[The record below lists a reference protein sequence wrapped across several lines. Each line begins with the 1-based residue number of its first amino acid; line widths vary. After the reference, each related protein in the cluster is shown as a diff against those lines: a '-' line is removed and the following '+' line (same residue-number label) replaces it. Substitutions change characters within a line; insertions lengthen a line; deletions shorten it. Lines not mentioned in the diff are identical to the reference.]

1 MRICMVAYTFYETD
15 TRVRMYA
22 EALAQRGDDVDVV
35 ALGKY
40 DQQPSEI
47 IRGVNVFR
55 IQRRTRNERTKAV
68 YLLRLVKFLLLSAAT
83 LSLKHLRNRY
93 DIVHIHSVPDFEVFA
108 ALIPKLLGARIIL
121 DIHDI
126 VPEFYASKFG
136 VKKNSH
142 VHKALVFVERISCW
156 FANHIIIA
164 NHLWWLTLTKRSVP
178 QSKCSVVLNYPNR
191 TIFRRS
197 PRARQHKKFII
208 NYSGTF
214 NQHQGLDIAIRA
226 FALIKD
232 EEPQAEFHIYGE
244 GPERANLSRLV
255 EKCGLNERV
264 FLNPWLPIEAVVQE
278 MADADLG
285 VVPKRNDGF
294 GGEAFSTKILEFMS
308 LGVPVIVAKTKVD
321 EHYFNESV
329 VKFFKPG
336 DEQALAQAMIEIIRN
351 QKVRDRL
358 VYNANRFIEDY
369 TWDKKQ
375 FEYLHLVDGLAKR
388 I

>member
-1 MRICMVAYTFYETD
+1 MRVCMVGYMFYETD
-15 TRVRMYA
+15 MRVRMYA
-22 EALAQRGDDVDVV
+22 EALAQRGDDVDVI
-35 ALGKY
+35 ALGNY
-40 DQQPSEI
+40 DQQPCEI
-47 IRGVNVFR
+47 IRGVNIFR
-55 IQRRTRNERTKAV
+55 IQKRTRNERGKVA
-68 YLLRLVKFLLLSAAT
+68 YLVRLVKFLLLSAAT
-83 LSLKHLRNRY
+83 LSLRHLRNRY
-93 DIVHIHSVPDFEVFA
+93 DIVHVHSVPDFEVFA

-136 VKKNSH
+136 VKKNSL
-142 VHKALVFVERISCW
+142 VHRALVFVEKISCW
-156 FANHIIIA
+156 FANHVIIA
-164 NHLWWLTLTKRSVP
+164 NHLWWLTLTTRSAP
-178 QSKCSVVLNYPNR
+178 ESKCSVVLNYPNT
-191 TIFRRS
+191 TIFRRR
-197 PRARQHKKFII
+197 PRVRQHKKFII
-208 NYSGTF
+208 NYPGSL

-232 EEPQAEFHIYGE
+232 EEPQAELHIYGE

-255 EKCGLNERV
+255 GQYGLKERV
-264 FLNPWLPIEAVVQE
+264 FLKPLLPIEAVVQE

-336 DEQALAQAMIEIIRN
+336 DEQALAQAMIEIIRK
-351 QKVRDRL
+351 QEVRDRL

-369 TWDKKQ
+369 MWDKKQ
-375 FEYLHLVDGLAKR
+375 LEYLHLVDGLAKR

>member
-1 MRICMVAYTFYETD
+1 MVAYTFYETD

-22 EALAQRGDDVDVV
+22 EALAQRGDDVDVI
-35 ALGKY
+35 ALGQY

-55 IQRRTRNERTKAV
+55 IQKRTRNERTKAA

-136 VKKNSH
+136 VKKNSR
-142 VHKALVFVERISCW
+142 VHKALVFVEKISCW

-164 NHLWWLTLTKRSVP
+164 NHLWWLTLTTRSAP
-178 QSKCSVVLNYPNR
+178 ESKCSVVLNYPNR
-191 TIFRRS
+191 TIFRRR
-197 PRARQHKKFII
+197 PRARNHKKFII

-232 EEPQAEFHIYGE
+232 EEPRAEFHIYGE

-255 EKCGLNERV
+255 EKCGLNERI

-294 GGEAFSTKILEFMS
+294 GGEAFSTKILEFMA

-336 DEQALAQAMIEIIRN
+336 DERALAQAMIEIIRE
-351 QKVRDRL
+351 QEVRDRL

-369 TWDKKQ
+369 MWDKKQ
-375 FEYLHLVDGLAKR
+375 LEYLHLVDGLAKR

>member
-1 MRICMVAYTFYETD
+1 
-15 TRVRMYA
+15 MYA
-22 EALAQRGDDVDVV
+22 EALAQRGDDVDVI
-35 ALGKY
+35 ALGQY

-55 IQRRTRNERTKAV
+55 IQKRTRNERTKAA

-136 VKKNSH
+136 VKKNSR
-142 VHKALVFVERISCW
+142 VHKALVFVEKISCW

-164 NHLWWLTLTKRSVP
+164 NHLWWLTLTTRSAP
-178 QSKCSVVLNYPNR
+178 ESKCSVVLNYPNR
-191 TIFRRS
+191 TIFRRR
-197 PRARQHKKFII
+197 PRARNHKKFII

-232 EEPQAEFHIYGE
+232 EEPRAEFHIYGE

-255 EKCGLNERV
+255 EKCGLNERI

-294 GGEAFSTKILEFMS
+294 GGEAFSTKILEFMA

-336 DEQALAQAMIEIIRN
+336 DERALAQAMIEIIRE
-351 QKVRDRL
+351 QEVRDRL

-369 TWDKKQ
+369 MWDKKQ
-375 FEYLHLVDGLAKR
+375 LEYLHLVDGLAKR

>member
-1 MRICMVAYTFYETD
+1 
-15 TRVRMYA
+15 
-22 EALAQRGDDVDVV
+22 
-35 ALGKY
+35 
-40 DQQPSEI
+40 
-47 IRGVNVFR
+47 
-55 IQRRTRNERTKAV
+55 
-68 YLLRLVKFLLLSAAT
+68 
-83 LSLKHLRNRY
+83 
-93 DIVHIHSVPDFEVFA
+93 
-108 ALIPKLLGARIIL
+108 
-121 DIHDI
+121 
-126 VPEFYASKFG
+126 
-136 VKKNSH
+136 
-142 VHKALVFVERISCW
+142 
-156 FANHIIIA
+156 
-164 NHLWWLTLTKRSVP
+164 
-178 QSKCSVVLNYPNR
+178 VLNYPNR
-191 TIFRRS
+191 TIFRRR
-197 PRARQHKKFII
+197 PRARNHKKFII

-232 EEPQAEFHIYGE
+232 EEPRAEFHIYGE

-255 EKCGLNERV
+255 EKCGLNERI

-294 GGEAFSTKILEFMS
+294 GGEAFSTKILEFMA

-336 DEQALAQAMIEIIRN
+336 DERALAQAMIEIIRE
-351 QKVRDRL
+351 QEVRDRL

-369 TWDKKQ
+369 MWDKKQ
-375 FEYLHLVDGLAKR
+375 LEYLHLVDGLAKR